1 MWSHISH
8 TGSKNIINILDD
20 IVKTYN
26 NRKHRMLGKSPQF
39 AEDNPNSSLIASHN
53 KKYLDRVNKYKRRPK
68 FKIGDKVRV
77 KKSKEAFTKNY
88 DTHFNDEHYTIIKL
102 IKHFPINMYKI
113 ESLDRVGD
121 DKVVK
126 GLWYEYQ
133 LQKVNQDEHRINH
146 VIRRRGN
153 KVLVNWRGFGSEFD
167 SWLPANSVR
176 NLNQNL
182 QNG

>member
-1 MWSHISH
+1 
-8 TGSKNIINILDD
+8 
-20 IVKTYN
+20 
-26 NRKHRMLGKSPQF
+26 
-39 AEDNPNSSLIASHN
+39 
-53 KKYLDRVNKYKRRPK
+53 
-68 FKIGDKVRV
+68 
-77 KKSKEAFTKNY
+77 
-88 DTHFNDEHYTIIKL
+88 
-102 IKHFPINMYKI
+102 MYQI

-133 LQKVNQDEHRINH
+133 LQKVNQDDHKINH

-153 KVLVNWRGFGSEFD
+153 KLLVNWRGFGSEFD
-167 SWLPANSVR
+167 SWIDENSVR

>member
-1 MWSHISH
+1 
-8 TGSKNIINILDD
+8 
-20 IVKTYN
+20 
-26 NRKHRMLGKSPQF
+26 
-39 AEDNPNSSLIASHN
+39 
-53 KKYLDRVNKYKRRPK
+53 
-68 FKIGDKVRV
+68 
-77 KKSKEAFTKNY
+77 
-88 DTHFNDEHYTIIKL
+88 
-102 IKHFPINMYKI
+102 MYKI

-133 LQKVNQDEHRINH
+133 LQKVNQDDHKINH

-153 KVLVNWRGFGSEFD
+153 KLLVNWRGFGSEFD
-167 SWLPANSVR
+167 SWIDKNSVR

>member
-1 MWSHISH
+1 
-8 TGSKNIINILDD
+8 
-20 IVKTYN
+20 
-26 NRKHRMLGKSPQF
+26 
-39 AEDNPNSSLIASHN
+39 
-53 KKYLDRVNKYKRRPK
+53 
-68 FKIGDKVRV
+68 
-77 KKSKEAFTKNY
+77 
-88 DTHFNDEHYTIIKL
+88 
-102 IKHFPINMYKI
+102 MYKI

-126 GLWYEYQ
+126 GLWYDYQ
-133 LQKVNQDEHRINH
+133 LQKIHQDEHRINH
-146 VIRRRGN
+146 VIRQEGN